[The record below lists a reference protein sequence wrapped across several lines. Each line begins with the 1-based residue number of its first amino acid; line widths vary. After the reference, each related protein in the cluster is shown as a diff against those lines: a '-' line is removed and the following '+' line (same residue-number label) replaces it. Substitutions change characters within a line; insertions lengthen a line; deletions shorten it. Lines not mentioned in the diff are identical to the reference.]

1 MIQSI
6 VENMRSVL
14 LLFEYFHVHLIA
26 HLFAFLIIFSY
37 LVASLRNV
45 LLKNLFLDYLRGM
58 GAKISFITG
67 IPSSFYEYICTIC

>member
-1 MIQSI
+1 
-6 VENMRSVL
+6 MRSVL

-45 LLKNLFLDYLRGM
+45 LLKKSLFRLFTWDGCEDKFHHGYPKLLLRVHLYHM
-58 GAKISFITG
+58 LIT
-67 IPSSFYEYICTIC
+67 